1 MTRQQEEQKKYSM
14 KNIVIIGAGD
24 LGKEVVWL
32 IEDINKHDPTYLIL
46 GFLDDD
52 KEKTGGEFYGYK
64 VLGAVSELEN
74 IASRTPLAAVIAIQD
89 GSVRRK
95 IVEEHSAFKEW
106 ESIIHPT
113 AVIAGSSPV
122 RTGSVVF
129 PQVTVSVDS
138 RLGEFNLY
146 YIHSTICN
154 DCKIGDYVSIMS
166 GASVS
171 ERAEIGD
178 ECFLAAGSTVYPH
191 RKLGRRVEVDVEA
204 AAAKDYGDGAEVSE
218 KGGRFSRS
226 K

>member
-1 MTRQQEEQKKYSM
+1 M

-32 IEDINKHDPTYLIL
+32 IEDINKLHPTYLIL

-52 KEKTGGEFYGYK
+52 ETKIGGEFYGYK
-64 VLGAVSELEN
+64 VLGNIDYLDELYTKT
-74 IASRTPLAAVIAIQD
+74 SFSTVLAIQD
-89 GSVRRK
+89 GIIRK
-95 IVEEHSAFKEW
+95 VIVEKHKDFNSW

-113 AVIAGSSPV
+113 AVIASTSLVKKGCI
-122 RTGSVVF
+122 VF
-129 PQVTVSVDS
+129 PHVTVSVDTEI
-138 RLGEFNLY
+138 GEFDLF

-154 DCKIGDYVSIMS
+154 DCKIGNYVSVMS

-178 ECFLAAGSTVYPH
+178 ESFLAAGSTVYPYK
-191 RKLGRRVEVDVEA
+191 RIGQRVKIGVEA
-204 AAAKDYGDGAEVSE
+204 TASKDYADGAEVSE
-218 KGGRFSRS
+218 KGIGFSLF

>member
-1 MTRQQEEQKKYSM
+1 M

-32 IEDINKHDPTYLIL
+32 IEDINKHAPTYLIL

-52 KEKTGGEFYGYK
+52 EEKTGGEFYGYK
-64 VLGAVSELEN
+64 VLGTTGRLEE
-74 IASRTPLAAVIAIQD
+74 ISQRAPMAAVMAIQD
-89 GSVRRK
+89 GSARRK
-95 IVEEHSAFKEW
+95 IAEAHAGFDDW
-106 ESIIHPT
+106 ESIVHPT

-122 RTGSVVF
+122 GAGSVVF
-129 PQVTVSVDS
+129 PQVTVSVDTK
-138 RLGEFNLY
+138 LGKFGLL
-146 YIHSTICN
+146 YIHSTVCN
-154 DCKIGDYVSIMS
+154 DCRIGDYVSIMS

-191 RKLGRRVEVDVEA
+191 RKLGRGVEVGVEA
-204 AAAKDYGDGAEVSE
+204 AVGRDYGDGARVGE
-218 KGGRFSRS
+218 KDGGFSLF

>member
-1 MTRQQEEQKKYSM
+1 M

-32 IEDINKHDPTYLIL
+32 IEDINRRDPAYLIL

-52 KEKTGGEFYGYK
+52 TEKTGSEFCGYK
-64 VLGAVSELEN
+64 VLGTTGQLKELG
-74 IASRTPLAAVIAIQD
+74 RRVPLSAVIAIQD

-95 IVEEHSAFKEW
+95 IVEEHSEFTEW

-113 AVIAGSSPV
+113 AVVAGSSPV
-122 RTGSVVF
+122 GTGSVVF
-129 PQVTVSVDS
+129 PHATVSVDTK
-138 RLGEFNLY
+138 LGKFDLL

-154 DCKIGDYVSIMS
+154 DCGIGDYVSIMS

-191 RKLGRRVEVDVEA
+191 KKLGRGVKVGVEA
-204 AAAKDYGDGAEVSE
+204 TAGKDYGDGAEVSE
-218 KGGRFSRS
+218 KGGGFSLF